1 MLAPPQRLLRRHR
14 LHGAERG
21 RCRCCGAAPTAAAE
35 PGEQQLPEICCSS
48 LCSPCTRRGRRNGA
62 TTAAAEVRPCG
73 TLQAIVEDRH
83 RCAAPQRRCGTP
95 LGGSRCGAATARS
108 QHTGKLGW
116 GWPGSSLEAR
126 SQGWAAKA
134 RSLASIK
141 TIRVGDDAVSSLRE
155 RELRLEG
162 ETFSTPP
169 LPPSLMPHT
178 GNG

>member
-21 RCRCCGAAPTAAAE
+21 RCRCYGAAPTAAVE

-95 LGGSRCGAATARS
+95 LARGKPVWGGHSQELTHRQARMGLARIVARGPKPRLGGQGPQPRIDQDYPSGRRRCE
-108 QHTGKLGW
+108 L
-116 GWPGSSLEAR
+116 SLER
-126 SQGWAAKA
+126 GSCG
-134 RSLASIK
+134 
-141 TIRVGDDAVSSLRE
+141 
-155 RELRLEG
+155 
-162 ETFSTPP
+162 
-169 LPPSLMPHT
+169 
-178 GNG
+178 

>member
-21 RCRCCGAAPTAAAE
+21 RCRCCSAAPTAAAE

-83 RCAAPQRRCGTP
+83 RCAAPQRRCGKPLARGKPVWGGHSQEPTHRQARMGLARIVARGP
-95 LGGSRCGAATARS
+95 KPRLGGQGPQPRIDQDYLSGRRRCELSQREGAAARRRD
-108 QHTGKLGW
+108 L
-116 GWPGSSLEAR
+116 
-126 SQGWAAKA
+126 
-134 RSLASIK
+134 
-141 TIRVGDDAVSSLRE
+141 
-155 RELRLEG
+155 
-162 ETFSTPP
+162 
-169 LPPSLMPHT
+169 
-178 GNG
+178 